1 MQEPNPLGPTILEV
15 LNEPQKMAESKK
27 KSIRER
33 YLHYQNSRNKS
44 EAKAEEGAN
53 PTTLKLREIDLNACL
68 TNPIT
73 IIAPN

>member
-1 MQEPNPLGPTILEV
+1 V
-15 LNEPQKMAESKK
+15 LNKPQKMAGSKK

-33 YLHYQNSRNKS
+33 YTFIHYQQQKNKS

-68 TNPIT
+68 TNQIT

>member
-1 MQEPNPLGPTILEV
+1 MNLKRWQGQRRKALE
-15 LNEPQKMAESKK
+15 SGTF
-27 KSIRER
+27 I
-33 YLHYQNSRNKS
+33 HYQQQKNKS

-68 TNPIT
+68 TNQIT